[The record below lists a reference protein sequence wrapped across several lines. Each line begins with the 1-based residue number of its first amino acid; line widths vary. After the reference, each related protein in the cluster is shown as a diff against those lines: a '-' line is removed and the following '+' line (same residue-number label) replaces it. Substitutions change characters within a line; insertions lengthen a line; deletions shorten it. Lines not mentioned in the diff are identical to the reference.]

1 MNETQRGQAGERDD
15 DALRCAMLQRG
26 RDTAVEG
33 ARTGPGRAMV
43 VVLVDLVNGLAQ
55 EFGEVEKLDGVGSFR
70 WC

>member
-43 VVLVDLVNGLAQ
+43 VVDLVNGLAQ
-55 EFGEVEKLDGVGSFR
+55 EFGEVGWSWIV
-70 WC
+70 